1 MSPNGCTV
9 RRVARPLGDD
19 VTDAAATRPPESYP
33 PRAAEPSCSAAAECV
48 IRCRLWNN
56 TWMRSVLL
64 VLAAAVCFGTTGTS
78 QALGPEADPLS
89 LGAARILIGGG
100 ALAAVALA
108 LRLAGRRDDATGTSV
123 APTSGGRAP
132 RLATVLLVLAGAA
145 GVLAY
150 QPAFFAGTAA
160 NGVAVGTVVA
170 LGSAPVLT
178 GALDWAIRRRFPGTV
193 WIVATVLAT
202 AGVAILAAASGTGPA
217 AVDPLGVAASIGAG
231 ASYAVYTLAGKSL
244 LDRGWRPSSS
254 MAAMFGT
261 AAVVSL
267 PILLSTDVAW
277 LATPDGL
284 TMALWLGLVTTTAA
298 YLLFGAGLKHLA
310 PATVSTLTLAEP
322 LTATLL
328 GVLVLHEQLPPTAVA
343 GLGVLASGIVL
354 LAIASSR
361 RMPRPGGPHAAS
373 APSAPA
379 IPAPVDVGGT
389 A

>member
-1 MSPNGCTV
+1 MGSGAVPDGPGPV
-9 RRVARPLGDD
+9 RARAVL
-19 VTDAAATRPPESYP
+19 
-33 PRAAEPSCSAAAECV
+33 PSGG
-48 IRCRLWNN
+48 RLWNN

-64 VLAAAVCFGTTGTS
+64 VLAAAVCFGTTGTA

-100 ALAAVALA
+100 ALAVVALA

-193 WIVATVLAT
+193 WILATVLAT

-217 AVDPLGVAASIGAG
+217 AVDPIGVAASIGAG

-284 TMALWLGLVTTTAA
+284 IMALWLGLIATTAA

-328 GVLVLHEQLPPTAVA
+328 GVLVLHEQLPSTAVA

-354 LAIASSR
+354 LAVASSR
-361 RMPRPGGPHAAS
+361 RMPRAGGSHASS

-379 IPAPVDVGGT
+379 IPAPADVGGT